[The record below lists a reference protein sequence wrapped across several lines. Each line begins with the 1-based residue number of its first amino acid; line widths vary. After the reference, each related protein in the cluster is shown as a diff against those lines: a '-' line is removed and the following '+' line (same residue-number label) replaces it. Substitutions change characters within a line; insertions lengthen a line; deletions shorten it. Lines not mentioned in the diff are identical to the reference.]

1 MNLSLKIFH
10 RILFA
15 LLVLSYHDAYTQ
27 SYGNIQ
33 LTNNGVSPVPI
44 FALGKPAIMGTAVMR
59 KGKFYFNPEFN
70 LGIDAKPWTIFSR
83 VGYYLVEQK
92 KLTIYITANTNWFFL
107 PIKPIINDEEFQV
120 QQYYS
125 FEFNGEYRPRDN
137 QRFIFAYW
145 RSDRLS
151 KTGVLFEDLVNFA
164 YCFDNIKFG
173 NKNIINTR
181 PSFFYL
187 EDHGW
192 VKGFF
197 TAQTTTYQKEN
208 WKCNVFVTTSWPVTN
223 MPGTGFIWNT
233 GVNIPF

>member
-1 MNLSLKIFH
+1 MNCIKKIF
-10 RILFA
+10 IVFLFLIA
-15 LLVLSYHDAYTQ
+15 TTSTAQTA
-27 SYGNIQ
+27 GNVQ

-44 FALGKPAIMGTAVMR
+44 FALGKPAIMGSAIMR

-83 VGYYLVEQK
+83 VGYYLLEKK
-92 KLTIYITANTNWFFL
+92 KLTIGLAVNTNWFFQQN
-107 PIKPIINDEEFQV
+107 KPIINDQEYQV

-125 FEFNGEYRPRDN
+125 FEFNGEYRPKAN

-145 RSDRLS
+145 RSDKLS
-151 KTGVLFEDLVNFA
+151 RAGVLFEDFVNIA

-173 NKNIINTR
+173 DKNIINTR

-208 WKCNVFVTTSWPVTN
+208 WKCNVFITTSWPVTN

>member
-1 MNLSLKIFH
+1 M
-10 RILFA
+10 
-15 LLVLSYHDAYTQ
+15 LLVISYHETKAQ
-27 SYGNIQ
+27 SSGNIQ
-33 LTNNGVSPVPI
+33 ITNNGVAPVPI
-44 FALGKPAIMGTAVMR
+44 FALGKPAIMGSAILR

-70 LGIDAKPWTIFSR
+70 LGIDITPWTIFSR

-92 KLTIYITANTNWFFL
+92 KLTIGLAANTNWFFQQNH
-107 PIKPIINDEEFQV
+107 PIVNDLEYQV

-125 FEFNGEYRPRDN
+125 FEFNGEYRPKNN

-151 KTGVLFEDLVNFA
+151 KAGILFENFVNFV
-164 YCFDNIKFG
+164 YCFDNIKLG
-173 NKNIINTR
+173 NHIINTK
-181 PSFFYL
+181 PSIFYL

-208 WKCNVFVTTSWPVTN
+208 WKCNVFLTTSWPVTN

-233 GVNIPF
+233 GLNIPF